1 VTRDVLATIGVLLA
15 AGLVMRSVAAY
26 TGIPEILLLVVA
38 GAVLGPHA
46 AGVVEVAPGE
56 LGAQLVFTVG
66 VSAILFFGG
75 LNLSLGVLRQVA
87 TSLAMLVVPGV
98 LVTAAITGAAAHLA
112 FGVPWDQALLIG
124 AVLSPTDPAILI
136 PLFLRTRLRPKVAQ
150 TVIAESAFN
159 DPTGAVLALAI
170 AGAVVSGDH
179 SLSGPSLD
187 FVREVAESAAIGIVA
202 GLVLSVV
209 ICSRRFGIWRESAAV
224 AALAMIVI
232 AYVSLDSAGGSGYLG
247 AFLAGLIVGNMG
259 VCGLRMHPSH
269 ESELRMFAGNV
280 SDIATLLVFLVLGSN
295 LPLGELP
302 GHLLA
307 GIAVIGALLL
317 VARPVAVLLCTA
329 PDRRARWTRAELAFL
344 CWTRETGVVPAALVG
359 ILAAEGVPGSAILAS
374 VVAIAVVAT
383 LVLQAM
389 PAGAL
394 ARRLGLTS

>member
-1 VTRDVLATIGVLLA
+1 VTRDVLATVGVLLA
-15 AGLVMRSVAAY
+15 AGLVVRAVATY
-26 TGIPEILLLVVA
+26 TGLPEILLLVVV

-46 AGVVEVAPGE
+46 TGAVDVPPDA
-56 LGAQLVFTVG
+56 LGAQLIFTVG

-87 TSLAMLVVPGV
+87 ASLAMLVVPGV
-98 LVTAAITGAAAHLA
+98 ILTAVITGAAAHLA

-179 SLSGPSLD
+179 SLSGPTLD
-187 FVREVAESAAIGIVA
+187 FIREVAESVA
-202 GLVLSVV
+202 VGVVGGLILSAVV
-209 ICSRRFGIWRESAAV
+209 CSRRFGIWRESAAI

-232 AYVSLDSAGGSGYLG
+232 AYVSLDTAGGSGYLG
-247 AFLAGLIVGNMG
+247 AFLAGLIVGNMH
-259 VCGLRMHPSH
+259 VCGLQMHPTH
-269 ESELRMFAGNV
+269 EAELRLFAGNI

-302 GHLLA
+302 GHLAAGLA
-307 GIAVIGALLL
+307 VIAVLLL
-317 VARPVAVLLCTA
+317 VARPAAVLLCTA
-329 PDRRARWTRAELAFL
+329 PDRRARWTLPELTFL

-359 ILAAEGVPGSAILAS
+359 ILAAEGVPGNEILAS

-383 LVLQAM
+383 LVVQAM